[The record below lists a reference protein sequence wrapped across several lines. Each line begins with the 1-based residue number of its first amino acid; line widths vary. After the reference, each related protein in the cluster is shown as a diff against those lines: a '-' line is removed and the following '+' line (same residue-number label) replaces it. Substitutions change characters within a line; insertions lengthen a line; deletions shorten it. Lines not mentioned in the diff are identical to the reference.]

1 MNNEKYENYKNI
13 SDKGT
18 AKRSNKLREG
28 MIKIH
33 SLNITCMVVVKNG
46 QTWSNVSKSPLGFIG
61 SDLTPTVFYHLI
73 INISKDG
80 SVYFSAKEFG
90 EIVFKSFE
98 SKVNPK

>member
-13 SDKGT
+13 SNKGT
-18 AKRSNKLREG
+18 AKRSQQVARGDGKDSFFEYY
-28 MIKIH
+28 MYE
-33 SLNITCMVVVKNG
+33 VVKNG

-80 SVYFSAKEFG
+80 SVYF
-90 EIVFKSFE
+90 
-98 SKVNPK
+98 